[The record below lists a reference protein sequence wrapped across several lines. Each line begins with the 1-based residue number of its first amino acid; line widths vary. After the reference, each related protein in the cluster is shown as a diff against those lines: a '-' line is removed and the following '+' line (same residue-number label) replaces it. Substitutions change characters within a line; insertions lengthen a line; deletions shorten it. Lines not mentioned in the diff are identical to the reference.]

1 MEGVIMKQFD
11 LQEYLKNPSRKVV
24 TRDGR
29 AVRIICTDFQS
40 EKPII
45 GLVKIDENEEGA
57 YNFSEDG
64 RHSLKEDVVE
74 DNLDIFF
81 VPIKKEGWV
90 NIYQDNKFKWNSI
103 FDTKEEAEEIGKSL
117 DNYIT
122 TIKIEWEQ
130 P

>member
-1 MEGVIMKQFD
+1 MKQFN
-11 LQEYLKNPSRKVV
+11 LQEYLKNPSRKIV
-24 TRDGR
+24 TRDWR
-29 AVRIICTDFQS
+29 TVRIICTDFQS
-40 EKPII
+40 DKPII
-45 GLVKIDENEEGA
+45 GLVKDKEENKERA

-64 RHSLKEDVVE
+64 RQYPTEEVVE
-74 DNLDIFF
+74 SNLDLFF

>member
-1 MEGVIMKQFD
+1 MKQFSLD
-11 LQEYLKNPSRKVV
+11 EFKKNPSRKIV
-24 TRDGR
+24 TRDWR
-29 AVRIICTDFQS
+29 TVRIICTDFQS
-40 EKPII
+40 DKPII
-45 GLVKIDENEEGA
+45 GLVKDKEENKERA

-64 RHSLKEDVVE
+64 KQYPTGDVVE
-74 DNLDIFF
+74 SNLDLFF

-90 NIYQDNKFKWNSI
+90 NIYQDNELKWNSI
-103 FDTKEEAEEIGKSL
+103 FDTKEKAEEIGKSL

>member
-1 MEGVIMKQFD
+1 MKQFSLD
-11 LQEYLKNPSRKVV
+11 EFKKNPSRKIV
-24 TRDGR
+24 TRDWR
-29 AVRIICTDFQS
+29 TVRIICTDFQS
-40 EKPII
+40 DKPII
-45 GLVKIDENEEGA
+45 GLVKDKEENKERA

-64 RHSLKEDVVE
+64 KQYPTEDVVE
-74 DNLDIFF
+74 SNLDLFF

-90 NIYQDNKFKWNSI
+90 NIYQDNELKWNSI
-103 FDTKEEAEEIGKSL
+103 FDTKEKAEEIGKSL

>member
-1 MEGVIMKQFD
+1 MKEFD
-11 LQEYLKNPSRKVV
+11 LQEYLKNPSRKIV
-24 TRDGR
+24 TRDWR
-29 AVRIICTDFQS
+29 TVRIICTDFQS
-40 EKPII
+40 DKPII
-45 GLVKIDENEEGA
+45 GLVKDKEENKERA

-64 RHSLKEDVVE
+64 KQYLTEDVVE
-74 DNLDIFF
+74 SNLDLFF

-90 NIYQDNKFKWNSI
+90 NIYQDNELKCNSI
-103 FDTKEEAEEIGKSL
+103 FDTKEKAEEIGKSL

>member
-1 MEGVIMKQFD
+1 MKQFSLD
-11 LQEYLKNPSRKVV
+11 EFKKNPSRKIV

-29 AVRIICTDFQS
+29 EVRIICTDFQS

-45 GLVKIDENEEGA
+45 GLVKIDKNEEGA

-64 RHSLKEDVVE
+64 RYNLKEDILE
-74 DNLDIFF
+74 DNLDLFF
-81 VPIKKEGWV
+81 VPIKKEGYV
-90 NIYQDNKFKWNSI
+90 NLYQDNKFKWNSI

-117 DNYIT
+117 SNYIT
-122 TIKIEWEQ
+122 TIKIKWEQ

>member
-1 MEGVIMKQFD
+1 MKQFSLD
-11 LQEYLKNPSRKVV
+11 EFKKNPSRKIV
-24 TRDGR
+24 TRDCR

-40 EKPII
+40 KKPII

-64 RHSLKEDVVE
+64 RYNLKEDVVE
-74 DNLDIFF
+74 DNLDLFF

-122 TIKIEWEQ
+122 TIKIKWEQ

>member
-1 MEGVIMKQFD
+1 MKQFSLD
-11 LQEYLKNPSRKVV
+11 EFKKNPSRKIV
-24 TRDGR
+24 TRDWR
-29 AVRIICTDFQS
+29 TVRIICTDFQS
-40 EKPII
+40 DKPII
-45 GLVKIDENEEGA
+45 GLVKDKEENKERA

-64 RHSLKEDVVE
+64 RPYPTEDVVE
-74 DNLDIFF
+74 SNLDLFF

>member
-1 MEGVIMKQFD
+1 MKQFSLD
-11 LQEYLKNPSRKVV
+11 EFKKNPSRKIV

-57 YNFSEDG
+57 YNFSKDG
-64 RHSLKEDVVE
+64 RHNLKEDVVE
-74 DNLDIFF
+74 DNLDLFF

-90 NIYQDNKFKWNSI
+90 NIYQDNKLKWNSI
-103 FDTKEEAEEIGKSL
+103 FDTKEKAEEIGKSS

>member
-1 MEGVIMKQFD
+1 MKQFSLD
-11 LQEYLKNPSRKVV
+11 EFKKNPSRKIV
-24 TRDGR
+24 TRDWR
-29 AVRIICTDFQS
+29 TVRIICTDFQS
-40 EKPII
+40 DKPII
-45 GLVKIDENEEGA
+45 GLVKDKEENKERA

-64 RHSLKEDVVE
+64 RQYPTENVVE
-74 DNLDIFF
+74 SNLDLFF

>member
-1 MEGVIMKQFD
+1 MKQFSLD
-11 LQEYLKNPSRKVV
+11 EFKKNPSRKIV
-24 TRDGR
+24 TRDWR
-29 AVRIICTDFQS
+29 TVRIICTDFQS
-40 EKPII
+40 DKPII
-45 GLVKIDENEEGA
+45 GLVKDKEENKERA

-64 RHSLKEDVVE
+64 RHNLKEDVVD
-74 DNLDIFF
+74 DNLDLFF

>member
-1 MEGVIMKQFD
+1 MKQFSLD
-11 LQEYLKNPSRKVV
+11 EFKKNPSRKIV
-24 TRDGR
+24 TRDWR
-29 AVRIICTDFQS
+29 TVRIICTDFQS
-40 EKPII
+40 DKPII
-45 GLVKIDENEEGA
+45 GLVKDKEENKERA

-64 RHSLKEDVVE
+64 RQYPTEDVVE
-74 DNLDIFF
+74 SNLDLFF

-103 FDTKEEAEEIGKSL
+103 FDTKEEAEEIGKSS

>member
-1 MEGVIMKQFD
+1 MKQFN
-11 LQEYLKNPSRKVV
+11 LQEYLKNPSRKIV
-24 TRDGR
+24 TRDWR
-29 AVRIICTDFQS
+29 TVRIICTDFQS
-40 EKPII
+40 DKPII
-45 GLVKIDENEEGA
+45 GLVKDKEENKERA

-64 RHSLKEDVVE
+64 KQYLTEDVVE
-74 DNLDIFF
+74 SNLDLFF

-90 NIYQDNKFKWNSI
+90 NIYQDNELTCNSI
-103 FDTKEEAEEIGKSL
+103 FDTKEKAEKIGKSL

>member
-1 MEGVIMKQFD
+1 MKQFSLD
-11 LQEYLKNPSRKVV
+11 EFKKNPSRKIV
-24 TRDGR
+24 TRDWR
-29 AVRIICTDFQS
+29 TVRIICTDFQS
-40 EKPII
+40 DKPII
-45 GLVKIDENEEGA
+45 GLVKDKEENKERA

-64 RHSLKEDVVE
+64 KQYLTEDVVE
-74 DNLDIFF
+74 SNLDLFF

-90 NIYQDNKFKWNSI
+90 NIYQDNELKCNSI
-103 FDTKEEAEEIGKSL
+103 FDTKEKAEEIGKSL

>member
-1 MEGVIMKQFD
+1 MKQFN
-11 LQEYLKNPSRKVV
+11 LQEYLKNPSRKIV
-24 TRDGR
+24 TRDWR
-29 AVRIICTDFQS
+29 TVRIICTDFQND
-40 EKPII
+40 KPII
-45 GLVKIDENEEGA
+45 GLVKDKEENKERA

-64 RHSLKEDVVE
+64 RQYPTEDVVE
-74 DNLDIFF
+74 SNLDLFF

-90 NIYQDNKFKWNSI
+90 NIYQDNELKWNSI
-103 FDTKEEAEEIGKSL
+103 FDTKEKAEEIGKSL

>member
-1 MEGVIMKQFD
+1 MKQFS
-11 LQEYLKNPSRKVV
+11 LEEYKKNPSRKIV
-24 TRDGR
+24 TRDWR
-29 AVRIICTDFQS
+29 TVRIICTDFQS
-40 EKPII
+40 DKPII
-45 GLVKIDENEEGA
+45 GLVKDKEENKERA

-64 RHSLKEDVVE
+64 KQSSTEDVVE
-74 DNLDIFF
+74 SNLDLFF

>member
-1 MEGVIMKQFD
+1 MKQFN
-11 LQEYLKNPSRKVV
+11 LQEYLKNPSRKIV
-24 TRDGR
+24 TRDWR
-29 AVRIICTDFQS
+29 TVRIICTDFQS
-40 EKPII
+40 DKPII
-45 GLVKIDENEEGA
+45 GLVKDKEENKERA

-64 RHSLKEDVVE
+64 KQYPTEDVVE
-74 DNLDIFF
+74 SNLDLFF

-90 NIYQDNKFKWNSI
+90 NIYQDNELKCNSI
-103 FDTKEEAEEIGKSL
+103 FDTKEKAEEIGKSL

>member
-1 MEGVIMKQFD
+1 MKQFNLD
-11 LQEYLKNPSRKVV
+11 EFKKNPSRKIV

-64 RHSLKEDVVE
+64 RHSLKEEKVE
-74 DNLDIFF
+74 DNLDLFF
-81 VPIKKEGWV
+81 VPIKKEGYV
-90 NIYQDNKFKWNSI
+90 NLYQDNKFKWNSI

-117 DNYIT
+117 SNYIT
-122 TIKIEWEQ
+122 TVKIKWEQ

>member
-1 MEGVIMKQFD
+1 MKQFN
-11 LQEYLKNPSRKVV
+11 LQEYLKNPSRKIV
-24 TRDGR
+24 TRDWR
-29 AVRIICTDFQS
+29 TVRIICTDFQS
-40 EKPII
+40 DKPII
-45 GLVKIDENEEGA
+45 GLVKDKEENKERA

-64 RHSLKEDVVE
+64 RQYPTEDVVE
-74 DNLDIFF
+74 SNLDLFF

-90 NIYQDNKFKWNSI
+90 NIYQDNKLKCNSI
-103 FDTKEEAEEIGKSL
+103 FDTKEKAEEIGKSL

>member
-1 MEGVIMKQFD
+1 MKQFSLD
-11 LQEYLKNPSRKVV
+11 EFKKNPSRKIV
-24 TRDGR
+24 TRDWR
-29 AVRIICTDFQS
+29 TVRIICTDFQS
-40 EKPII
+40 DKPII
-45 GLVKIDENEEGA
+45 GLVKDKEENKERA

-64 RHSLKEDVVE
+64 RQYPTEDVVE
-74 DNLDIFF
+74 SNLDLFF

-90 NIYQDNKFKWNSI
+90 NIYQDNKLKCNSI
-103 FDTKEEAEEIGKSL
+103 FDTKEKAEEIGRSS

>member
-1 MEGVIMKQFD
+1 MKEFN
-11 LQEYLKNPSRKVV
+11 LQEYLKNPSRKIV
-24 TRDGR
+24 TRDWR
-29 AVRIICTDFQS
+29 TVRIICTDFQS
-40 EKPII
+40 DKPII
-45 GLVKIDENEEGA
+45 GLVKDKEENKERA

-64 RHSLKEDVVE
+64 RQYPTEDVVE
-74 DNLDIFF
+74 SNLDLFF

-90 NIYQDNKFKWNSI
+90 NIYQDNELKWNSI
-103 FDTKEEAEEIGKSL
+103 FDTKEKAEEIGKSL

>member
-1 MEGVIMKQFD
+1 MKQFSLD
-11 LQEYLKNPSRKVV
+11 EFKKNPSRKIV
-24 TRDGR
+24 TRDRR

-40 EKPII
+40 KKPII

-64 RHSLKEDVVE
+64 RHNLKEDVLE
-74 DNLDIFF
+74 DNLDLFF
-81 VPIKKEGWV
+81 VPIKKEGYV
-90 NIYQDNKFKWNSI
+90 NIYRDNKFKWNSI

-117 DNYIT
+117 SNYIT
-122 TIKIEWEQ
+122 TIKIKWEQ

>member
-1 MEGVIMKQFD
+1 MKQFN
-11 LQEYLKNPSRKVV
+11 LQEYLKNPSRKIV
-24 TRDGR
+24 TRDWR
-29 AVRIICTDFQS
+29 TVRIICTDFQS
-40 EKPII
+40 DKPII
-45 GLVKIDENEEGA
+45 GLVKDKEENKERA

-64 RHSLKEDVVE
+64 KQYLTEDVVE
-74 DNLDIFF
+74 SNLDLFF

-90 NIYQDNKFKWNSI
+90 NIYQDNELKCNSI
-103 FDTKEEAEEIGKSL
+103 FDTKEKAEEIGKSS

>member
-1 MEGVIMKQFD
+1 MKQFSLD
-11 LQEYLKNPSRKVV
+11 EFKKNPSRKIV
-24 TRDGR
+24 TRDRR

-74 DNLDIFF
+74 DNLDLFF
-81 VPIKKEGWV
+81 VPIKKEGYV
-90 NIYQDNKFKWNSI
+90 NLYQDNKFKWNSI

-117 DNYIT
+117 SNYIT
-122 TIKIEWEQ
+122 TVKIKWEQ

>member
-1 MEGVIMKQFD
+1 MKQFSLD
-11 LQEYLKNPSRKVV
+11 EFKKNPSRKIV
-24 TRDGR
+24 TRDWR
-29 AVRIICTDFQS
+29 TVRIICTDFQS
-40 EKPII
+40 DKPII
-45 GLVKIDENEEGA
+45 GLVKDKEENKERA

-64 RHSLKEDVVE
+64 KQYPTEDVVE
-74 DNLDIFF
+74 SNLDLFF

-90 NIYQDNKFKWNSI
+90 NIYQDNKLKWNSI
-103 FDTKEEAEEIGKSL
+103 FDTKEKAEEIGKSS

>member
-1 MEGVIMKQFD
+1 MIMKQFN
-11 LQEYLKNPSRKVV
+11 LQEYLKNPSRKIV
-24 TRDGR
+24 TRDWR
-29 AVRIICTDFQS
+29 TVRIICTDFQS
-40 EKPII
+40 DKPII
-45 GLVKIDENEEGA
+45 GLVKDKEENKERA

-64 RHSLKEDVVE
+64 KQYLTEDVVE
-74 DNLDIFF
+74 SNLDLFF

-90 NIYQDNKFKWNSI
+90 NIYQDNELKCNSI
-103 FDTKEEAEEIGKSL
+103 FDTKEKAEEIGKSL

>member
-1 MEGVIMKQFD
+1 MKQFSLD
-11 LQEYLKNPSRKVV
+11 EFKKNPSRKIV
-24 TRDGR
+24 TRDRR

-74 DNLDIFF
+74 DNLDLFF
-81 VPIKKEGWV
+81 VPIKKEGYV
-90 NIYQDNKFKWNSI
+90 NLYQDNKFKWNSI

-117 DNYIT
+117 SNYIT
-122 TIKIEWEQ
+122 TIKIKWEQ

>member
-1 MEGVIMKQFD
+1 MKQFSLD
-11 LQEYLKNPSRKVV
+11 EFKKNPSRKIV
-24 TRDGR
+24 TRDWR
-29 AVRIICTDFQS
+29 TVRIICTDFQS
-40 EKPII
+40 DKPII
-45 GLVKIDENEEGA
+45 GLVKDKEENKERA

-64 RHSLKEDVVE
+64 RQYPTEDIVE
-74 DNLDIFF
+74 SNLDLFF

>member
-1 MEGVIMKQFD
+1 MKEFN
-11 LQEYLKNPSRKVV
+11 LTEYLKNPSQKVV
-24 TRDGR
+24 TRDER
-29 AVRIICTDFQS
+29 DVRIICTDFQS
-40 EKPII
+40 DKPII
-45 GLVKIDENEEGA
+45 GLVKDKEENKERA

-64 RHSLKEDVVE
+64 RHNLKEDVVD
-74 DNLDIFF
+74 DNLDLFF

>member
-1 MEGVIMKQFD
+1 MKQFN
-11 LQEYLKNPSRKVV
+11 LQEYLKNPSRKIV
-24 TRDGR
+24 TRDWR
-29 AVRIICTDFQS
+29 TVRIICTDFQS
-40 EKPII
+40 DKPII
-45 GLVKIDENEEGA
+45 GLVKDKEENKERA

-64 RHSLKEDVVE
+64 RQYPTEDVVE
-74 DNLDIFF
+74 SNLDLFF

>member
-1 MEGVIMKQFD
+1 MKQFSLD
-11 LQEYLKNPSRKVV
+11 EFKKNPSRKIV
-24 TRDGR
+24 TRDRR
-29 AVRIICTDFQS
+29 AVRIICTDFQGV
-40 EKPII
+40 KPII

-64 RHSLKEDVVE
+64 RYNLKEDVVE
-74 DNLDIFF
+74 DNLDLFF
-81 VPIKKEGWV
+81 VPIKKEGYV

-117 DNYIT
+117 SNYIT
-122 TIKIEWEQ
+122 TIKIKWEQ

>member
-1 MEGVIMKQFD
+1 MKQFN
-11 LQEYLKNPSRKVV
+11 LQEYLKNPSRKIV
-24 TRDGR
+24 TRDWR
-29 AVRIICTDFQS
+29 TVRIICTDFQS
-40 EKPII
+40 DKPII
-45 GLVKIDENEEGA
+45 GLVKDKEENKERA

-64 RHSLKEDVVE
+64 KQYLTEDVVE
-74 DNLDIFF
+74 SNLDLFF

-90 NIYQDNKFKWNSI
+90 NIYQDNELKCNSI
-103 FDTKEEAEEIGKSL
+103 FDTKEKVEEIGKSL

>member
-1 MEGVIMKQFD
+1 MKQFN
-11 LQEYLKNPSRKVV
+11 LQEYLKNPSRKIV
-24 TRDGR
+24 TRDWR
-29 AVRIICTDFQS
+29 TVRIICTDFQS
-40 EKPII
+40 DKPII
-45 GLVKIDENEEGA
+45 GLVKDKEENKERA

-64 RHSLKEDVVE
+64 KQYLTEDVVGS
-74 DNLDIFF
+74 NLDLFF